1 MDRLCDIKEKITMNS
16 EEEIRLKIRKIEALF
31 GKSEF
36 IGERNAAE
44 AALKR
49 IKETLAHTQKIT
61 PPTEY
66 TFTLGNQWST
76 KLFIA
81 LCRRYELKPYRYA
94 RQRRTTVM
102 LRAPVDFVDTVLWP
116 EHEALDNV
124 LREYINQMTEKIITE
139 EIHGDTTDAQEIA
152 VPLLEAS

>member
-1 MDRLCDIKEKITMNS
+1 MASNEKGKDPDMTS

-31 GKSEF
+31 SGSEF
-36 IGERNAAE
+36 VGERAAAE

-49 IKETLAHTQKIT
+49 INETLANTIKTT

-66 TFTLGNQWST
+66 TFTLGNYWSA

-94 RQRRTTVM
+94 RQRRTTVV
-102 LRAPVDFVDTVLWP
+102 LRAPEAFVDTVLWP
-116 EHEALDNV
+116 EHEALNTV
-124 LREYINQMTEKIITE
+124 LHEYINQMTDKIIAE
-139 EIHGDTTDAQEIA
+139 EIHRDTTDAQEMA
-152 VPLLEAS
+152 VPLLGAS

>member
-1 MDRLCDIKEKITMNS
+1 MCHGQVTDMTQKQRKKITMNS

-36 IGERNAAE
+36 IGERDAAE

-49 IKETLAHTQKIT
+49 IKETLANTIKT
-61 PPTEY
+61 TSASEY
-66 TFTLGNQWST
+66 TFTFSNHWSK
-76 KLFIA
+76 KLFTA

-102 LRAPVDFVDTVLWP
+102 VRAPEDFVDTVLCGLNMKP
-116 EHEALDNV
+116 
-124 LREYINQMTEKIITE
+124 
-139 EIHGDTTDAQEIA
+139 
-152 VPLLEAS
+152 